1 MKRVVDQYGVGIA
14 IKETT
19 PDAIAEGI
27 KMMLDQKDQ
36 YLNWKA
42 NCKKAKEI
50 LCWENESLILK
61 SIYSNFL

>member
-1 MKRVVDQYGVGIA
+1 LT

-27 KMMLDQKDQ
+27 KKMLEQKDQ
-36 YLNWKA
+36 YLIWKA
-42 NCKKAKEI
+42 NCKEAKEI

-61 SIYSNFL
+61 SIFNAFL